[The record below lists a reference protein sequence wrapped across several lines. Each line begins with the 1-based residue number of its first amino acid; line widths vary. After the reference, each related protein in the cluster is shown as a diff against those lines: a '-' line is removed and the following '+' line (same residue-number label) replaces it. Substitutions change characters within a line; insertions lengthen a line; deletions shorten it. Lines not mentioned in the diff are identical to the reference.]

1 MPNHAPK
8 ILRLLRFAGLMLL
21 LGSVASAS
29 AETVGERAK
38 KDPSFKIYPVIFSVT
53 VTSNSTPPA
62 VRVVGKGQGKNYRKI
77 SEAEAAKIIPAAW
90 IKAVK
95 KIIQADPS
103 KPKMKD
109 GKPVEVFTYFFYVP
123 ERPNIVVS
131 DLDKP
136 LDKQPREPQFF
147 DDSGE

>member
-1 MPNHAPK
+1 MPNYTLQ

-95 KIIQADPS
+95 KIIQAAPS
-103 KPKMKD
+103 KPKMID
-109 GKPVEVFTYFFYVP
+109 GQPVEVFTYFFYVP

-147 DDSGE
+147 DDSSE

>member
-1 MPNHAPK
+1 MTS
-8 ILRLLRFAGLMLL
+8 LRLLRFAGLMSL

-53 VTSNSTPPA
+53 VTTNSTPPA

-90 IKAVK
+90 IKEVK

>member
-1 MPNHAPK
+1 
-8 ILRLLRFAGLMLL
+8 MLL
-21 LGSVASAS
+21 LGSVASATAQTV
-29 AETVGERAK
+29 AERVK
-38 KDPSFKIYPVIFSVT
+38 KDPSFQIYPVIFSVT

-103 KPKMKD
+103 KAKMKRWE
-109 GKPVEVFTYFFYVP
+109 KPVEVFTYFFYVP

-136 LDKQPREPQFF
+136 LDKQPREAQFF
-147 DDSGE
+147 DDSSE

>member
-1 MPNHAPK
+1 MTS
-8 ILRLLRFAGLMLL
+8 LRLLRFAGLMSL
-21 LGSVASAS
+21 LGAVASAS

-136 LDKQPREPQFF
+136 LDKQP
-147 DDSGE
+147 GY

>member
-1 MPNHAPK
+1 MPNYTLQ
-8 ILRLLRFAGLMLL
+8 ILRLLSFAGLMLL

-53 VTSNSTPPA
+53 ATSNSTPPA

-77 SEAEAAKIIPAAW
+77 SEAAAAKIIPAAW

-95 KIIQADPS
+95 KIIQTDPS
-103 KPKMKD
+103 KPKMID
-109 GKPVEVFTYFFYVP
+109 GQPVEVFTYFFYVP

-147 DDSGE
+147 DDSSE

>member
-1 MPNHAPK
+1 MTS
-8 ILRLLRFAGLMLL
+8 LRLLRFAGLMSL

-109 GKPVEVFTYFFYVP
+109 GQPVEVFTYFFYVP

-147 DDSGE
+147 DDSSE

>member
-1 MPNHAPK
+1 MTS
-8 ILRLLRFAGLMLL
+8 LGLLRFAGLMSL

>member
-1 MPNHAPK
+1 MPNYTLQ
-8 ILRLLRFAGLMLL
+8 ILRLLRFAGLMSL

-38 KDPSFKIYPVIFSVT
+38 KDPSFKIYPVVFSVT

-103 KPKMKD
+103 KSKMKRWE
-109 GKPVEVFTYFFYVP
+109 KPVEVFTYFFYVP

-136 LDKQPREPQFF
+136 LDKQP
-147 DDSGE
+147 GY

>member
-1 MPNHAPK
+1 MTS
-8 ILRLLRFAGLMLL
+8 LRLLRFAGLMSL

-136 LDKQPREPQFF
+136 LDKQP
-147 DDSGE
+147 GY

>member
-1 MPNHAPK
+1 MTS
-8 ILRLLRFAGLMLL
+8 LRLLRFAGLMLL

-29 AETVGERAK
+29 AETVGERVK
-38 KDPSFKIYPVIFSVT
+38 KDPSFQIYPVIFSVT
-53 VTSNSTPPA
+53 ATSNSTPPA
-62 VRVVGKGQGKNYRKI
+62 VRVASIGKGRGKNYRKI

-109 GKPVEVFTYFFYVP
+109 GSRSRSSHISFTFRSVP
-123 ERPNIVVS
+123 ISSCLTWTNRSTSNQDIEGQGK
-131 DLDKP
+131 L
-136 LDKQPREPQFF
+136 
-147 DDSGE
+147 SGYTI

>member
-1 MPNHAPK
+1 MKSSRPSTLQ
-8 ILRLLRFAGLMLL
+8 ILRLLRFAGLMSL

-136 LDKQPREPQFF
+136 LDKQP
-147 DDSGE
+147 GY

>member
-1 MPNHAPK
+1 MPNYTLQ
-8 ILRLLRFAGLMLL
+8 ILRLLSFAGLMLL

-95 KIIQADPS
+95 KIIQAAPS

-109 GKPVEVFTYFFYVP
+109 GTPVEVFTYFFYVP

-147 DDSGE
+147 DDSSE

>member
-1 MPNHAPK
+1 M
-8 ILRLLRFAGLMLL
+8 
-21 LGSVASAS
+21 
-29 AETVGERAK
+29 GERAK
-38 KDPSFKIYPVIFSVT
+38 KDPSFQFYPVILGVT
-53 VTSNSTPPA
+53 VTTNSTPPA
-62 VRVVGKGQGKNYRKI
+62 VRVASIGNTSKGRGKNYREI

-109 GKPVEVFTYFFYVP
+109 GKSRSRSSHILLRSGASRY
-123 ERPNIVVS
+123 VVS

-147 DDSGE
+147 DDDSE

>member
-1 MPNHAPK
+1 MPNRTLQ

-29 AETVGERAK
+29 AETVGERVK
-38 KDPSFKIYPVIFSVT
+38 KDPSFQFYPVIFGVT
-53 VTSNSTPPA
+53 ATTNSTPPA
-62 VRVVGKGQGKNYRKI
+62 VRVASIGNTSKGRGKGDRVI
-77 SEAEAAKIIPAAW
+77 SEAQAAKIIPEAW
-90 IKAVK
+90 IKAAK
-95 KIIQADPS
+95 KIIQADPP

-109 GKPVEVFTYFFYVP
+109 GKPVEVFTYFFYVL

-136 LDKQPREPQFF
+136 LDKQP
-147 DDSGE
+147 GY

>member
-1 MPNHAPK
+1 MPNYTLQ
-8 ILRLLRFAGLMLL
+8 ILRLLRFAGLMSL

-38 KDPSFKIYPVIFSVT
+38 KDPSFKIYPVVFSVT

-103 KPKMKD
+103 KAMKRWE
-109 GKPVEVFTYFFYVP
+109 KPVEVFTYFFYVP

-147 DDSGE
+147 DDSSE

>member
-1 MPNHAPK
+1 MTS
-8 ILRLLRFAGLMLL
+8 LRLLRFAGLMSL

-77 SEAEAAKIIPAAW
+77 SEAEAAKIIPEAW
-90 IKAVK
+90 IKAAKK
-95 KIIQADPS
+95 KIQTEPP